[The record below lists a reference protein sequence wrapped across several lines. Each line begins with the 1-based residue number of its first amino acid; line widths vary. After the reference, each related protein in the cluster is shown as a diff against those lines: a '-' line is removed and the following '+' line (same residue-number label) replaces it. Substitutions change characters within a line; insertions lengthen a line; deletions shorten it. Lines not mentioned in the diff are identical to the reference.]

1 MGRYKEIFT
10 KSIEEPEAF
19 WGKAAESIDWY
30 KKWDKVLDDTNP
42 PFYSWFAG
50 GEMNTC
56 YNAVDRHVEGGRAD
70 QVAIIY
76 DSPVTNTIQK
86 FTYRELPT
94 PSKNS
99 PTGNSLTW
107 WQTLPGYSKV
117 RVLKKATQ
125 LSSICP

>member
-10 KSIEEPEAF
+10 KSIEEPDTF

-42 PFYSWFAG
+42 PFYRWFTG

-86 FTYRELPT
+86 YTYRELRDLVA
-94 PSKNS
+94 NFA
-99 PTGNSLTW
+99 G
-107 WQTLPGYSKV
+107 
-117 RVLKKATQ
+117 VLKGQGVEKVIQ
-125 LSSICP
+125 SSSICP